1 MLSKRQIIQG
11 LKSPIK
17 SGLRRWIS
25 WSNSGGILAR
35 RYLKDYK
42 VLFPAAG
49 FLNFYF
55 ISEIQ
60 PDHDLNYVIQKCIHK
75 DDLIIDVGANI
86 GLTVLLFAHQ
96 LQNGKGQ
103 IVALEPSA
111 QPRQFLQA
119 NCAINELSCVTV
131 IPLGAGETEQS
142 AVLFSHKSDG
152 NRSSSLLEE
161 YVVEGAASTEH
172 IELTTLDA
180 MVKNFGIPSF
190 IKIDVEG
197 FEQSV
202 LNGLT
207 IDEVWKN
214 TIFFIE
220 VRESTFDVIL
230 KILEDKG
237 YAVYFVQ
244 SNQLM
249 DISKLDKKACFY
261 DHLALIDLL
270 GVPSNKRNLFA
281 V

>member
-25 WSNSGGILAR
+25 WSNSGGVLAR
-35 RYLKDYK
+35 TYLGHYK

-55 ISEIQ
+55 ISEIKA
-60 PDHDLNYVIQKCIHK
+60 DHDLNYVIQKCISK

-86 GLTVLLFAHQ
+86 GLTVLLFAHHIR
-96 LQNGKGQ
+96 NGAGR

-119 NCAINELSCVTV
+119 NCALNDLSCVTILPV
-131 IPLGAGETEQS
+131 GAGEIDQS

-161 YVVEGAASTEH
+161 YVVEGAASTEN

-180 MVKNFGIPSF
+180 IVKKAGIPSF

-207 IDEVWKN
+207 IEDVWMN
-214 TIFFIE
+214 TVFFIE
-220 VRESTFDVIL
+220 VRESTFEGIMKTLQEKEYV
-230 KILEDKG
+230 
-237 YAVYFVQ
+237 VYFVQ
-244 SNQLM
+244 SNQLI
-249 DISKLDKKACFY
+249 DVSNLDKKTCFY
-261 DHLALIDLL
+261 DHLALIDLV
-270 GVPSNKRNLFA
+270 GIPSNKTHLFA
-281 V
+281 